1 VQDASFVRKSL
12 FFQIDGSLDNSER
25 ILVNTAYLDKPD
37 DETMMLLG
45 FGLPGDYAPFPQ
57 TGLECMPLTGETGR
71 PLLKWAA
78 GKVKGRIKRIA
89 RIS

>member
-1 VQDASFVRKSL
+1 
-12 FFQIDGSLDNSER
+12 
-25 ILVNTAYLDKPD
+25 
-37 DETMMLLG
+37 MMLLG